1 MIFSKNAIWFGLLVG
16 LAIPFVGYAVLL
28 TIFDQL
34 DAIGWVSAEGFSSTF
49 RVRTLS
55 VIAICLNTIPLN
67 IFNKRRM
74 TESMRGIVFPTA
86 AYVIVWIIYFGR
98 YIF

>member
-1 MIFSKNAIWFGLLVG
+1 MIFNKNAIWVGILIGLVL
-16 LAIPFVGYAVLL
+16 PFVGYALLL
-28 TIFDQL
+28 TIFEQL
-34 DAIGWVSAEGFSSTF
+34 DALGWVDGEGFSSTF

-55 VIAICLNTIPLN
+55 VVAICLNTIPLN

-86 AYVIVWIIYFGR
+86 AYVIAWIIYFGR